1 MVPSGLECPLDAC
14 RNGTLMARSRRF
26 ESTGQNESPSLRR
39 LQREE
44 VGIAADAR
52 LGCVEPGFSP
62 AHSQAWTE
70 VDVFTY
76 EDRVWRAKGLSVE
89 DAHRRRAAGGGA
101 LTDDDEVRHSTD
113 AA

>member
-1 MVPSGLECPLDAC
+1 
-14 RNGTLMARSRRF
+14 MARSRRF